1 MIILFSCVLLGFLV
15 IRFCVTLYNLITYPV
30 LPNAA
35 NYTFNKSQNLLLS
48 ILIPARN
55 EEKNI
60 EKILQNLV
68 ELSDLE
74 AINFEIIVLNDHSTD
89 NTAQIITQFTAQNSK
104 IKLVNG
110 SPLPEG
116 WLGKN
121 WACHQLAEVGK
132 GNFYLFLDADVQLSN
147 GAISNSIAR
156 MHTYKLD
163 LLSLFPQQQM
173 HSFGEQ
179 QIVPLMHYLL
189 LNLLPLRLVR
199 TSTLP
204 SLSAA
209 NGQFMLFNASIYRQ
223 YLFHKKVKN
232 NVLDDV
238 NIMRFAKE
246 SKLKTEVLLGNHQV
260 FCRMY
265 TSGSEAFKGFSKNLF
280 LGFGKNAI
288 GFQLYF
294 LLIFWLWFPFWLWV
308 DWRLSFLSF
317 ILIAMQSIFISILAN
332 QNSLR
337 NLIYHPL
344 QMILYTFIGLNSM
357 YIHLTNQVEWKGRK
371 V

>member
-1 MIILFSCVLLGFLV
+1 MV
-15 IRFCVTLYNLITYPV
+15 IRFCVTFYNLVTYPV
-30 LPNAA
+30 LPKESNC
-35 NYTFNKSQNLLLS
+35 TFDKSQNTLLS

-60 EKILQNLV
+60 ENLLQNLI

-74 AINFEIIVLNDHSTD
+74 TIYFEIIVLNDHSTD
-89 NTAQIITQFTAQNSK
+89 NTAQIVTRFSAQNSK

-110 SPLPEG
+110 SSLPKG

-121 WACHQLAEVGK
+121 WACHQLAEIGK
-132 GNFYLFLDADVQLSN
+132 GNFYIFLDADVQLST
-147 GAISNSIAR
+147 GAISSSIAR
-156 MHTYKLD
+156 MHTYNLD
-163 LLSLFPQQQM
+163 LLSLFPQQKM

-199 TSTLP
+199 TSPLP
-204 SLSAA
+204 PLSAA
-209 NGQFMLFNASIYRQ
+209 NGQFMLFKASIYRQ

-246 SKLKTEVLLGNHQV
+246 SKLKTEVLLGNNQV

-265 TSGSEAFKGFSKNLF
+265 TSGYEAFNGFSKNLF

-294 LLIFWLWFPFWLWV
+294 LLIFWLWLPFWLWV
-308 DWRLSFLSF
+308 DWRLSVLSF
-317 ILIAMQSIFISILAN
+317 ILIAVQNIFISILAN
-332 QNSLR
+332 QNSFR
-337 NLIYHPL
+337 NLIFHPF

-357 YIHLTNQVEWKGRK
+357 YIHLTNRVEWKGRK